1 MVSPLNQKLLR
12 DLWRIKGQGFAIGIV
27 IAVGVM
33 MLVMMSGLV
42 NTLDETRRAYYER
55 YRLAD
60 VFAPVKRAPERV
72 LKKLSDIPGV
82 AAVEGRVIGD
92 ALISLPEV
100 DVPLRAQAISLPD
113 FHTPRLN
120 DIYLTRGRMLDS
132 ERTDEIILLK
142 SFAEARGIAPGD
154 TLAATMN
161 GARRNFRIVGL
172 AESPEFLY
180 TVAPGE
186 FVPDDA
192 RFAVIWMS
200 KNALSAAYDM
210 DGAVNEVLLSMERDA
225 QLKAVLDEVDRVLDS
240 YGGLGAYGLKDQA
253 SNRIVIEE
261 TSGLRASA
269 VAVPP
274 IFLAVAAFLLYI
286 AVSRIVQAERGQ
298 IGLLKAFG
306 YSSTEV
312 SLHYLKLVLLI
323 AIGGALAGSLMGI
336 AAGRGM
342 AAFYQTYFKFPFL
355 VFQIESSSFVT
366 GFLVSVL
373 TASLGGLVVLR
384 GVFAL
389 TPAVAMRPPAPAD
402 YSRSRQLPR
411 WSQRLDQPSR
421 MVLRRIFRQP
431 MRMFIAVIGISAGMA
446 LSSGMLSVLAGFDET
461 LDVTFSVI
469 DRSDAAVT
477 FINPVSNKTVY
488 ELEHLDGVLSVE
500 PFRAVPVI
508 FRNALYSYR
517 GGISG
522 YVETPRLNR
531 AIDKDRQPL
540 TIQQGG
546 IILSKPIADILHI
559 APGDILTVEVREGRR
574 PILEIPV
581 AAVSQTLLGA
591 PAFMHIDSLNRLL
604 KEPRRV
610 SGVYLTLDSA
620 KSHKVYRT
628 IKDMPAVAGISLK
641 RDSRAAFQKIL
652 NQGAGAMRYIMALIA
667 AVITF
672 GIVYNSARIAF
683 AEREHDLASLRV
695 IGFSKGEA
703 SFVLLGELAL
713 VCLSAL
719 PLGIILGYQLSF
731 QISEGFSTDIYQIPT
746 TFSPKSYGLAAISVI
761 VAATAS
767 GWLVKRDID
776 LIDMVLALKT
786 KE

>member
-92 ALISLPEV
+92 ALISLPDV
-100 DVPLRAQAISLPD
+100 DVPLRTQAISLPD

-142 SFAEARGIAPGD
+142 SFAEARGITPGD

-180 TVAPGE
+180 TVAPEE

-225 QLKAVLDEVDRVLDS
+225 RLKAVLDEVDRILDN

-336 AAGRGM
+336 AAGRSM

-355 VFQIESSSFVT
+355 VFQLESSSFVT

-402 YSRSRQLPR
+402 YSRSRQLPT
-411 WSQRLDQPSR
+411 WLKRLDQPSR

-431 MRMFIAVIGISAGMA
+431 MRMFIAVIGIAAGMA
-446 LSSGMLSVLAGFDET
+446 LSSAMLSVIAGFDET
-461 LDVTFSVI
+461 LEVTFSVI

-500 PFRAVPVI
+500 PFRSVPVI
-508 FRNALYSYR
+508 FRNALHSYR

-522 YVETPRLNR
+522 FTETPRLNR
-531 AIDKDRQPL
+531 AIDKNRDPL
-540 TIQQGG
+540 TIQKGG
-546 IILSKPIADILHI
+546 IILSKPIADILQI
-559 APGDILTVEVREGRR
+559 APGEILTVEVREGRR
-574 PILEIPV
+574 PILEVPV

-591 PAFMHIDSLNRLL
+591 PAFMHIDSLNHLL
-604 KEPRRV
+604 KEPHRV

-641 RDSRAAFQKIL
+641 SDSRAAFQKVL

-667 AVITF
+667 GVITF

-713 VCLSAL
+713 VCLAAL

-731 QISEGFSTDIYQIPT
+731 IISDGFSTDIYQIPT

>member
-72 LKKLSDIPGV
+72 LKKLAKIPGV

-92 ALISLPEV
+92 ALISLPDV

-132 ERTDEIILLK
+132 EHTDEIILLK
-142 SFAEARGIAPGD
+142 SFAEARGITPGD

-225 QLKAVLDEVDRVLDS
+225 RLKAVLDEVDRILDS

-336 AAGRGM
+336 AAGRSM

-355 VFQIESSSFVT
+355 VFQLESSSFVT

-402 YSRSRQLPR
+402 YSRSRQLPA
-411 WSQRLDQPSR
+411 WLKRLDQPSR

-431 MRMFIAVIGISAGMA
+431 MRMFIAVIGIAAGMA
-446 LSSGMLSVLAGFDET
+446 LSSAMLSVIAGFDET
-461 LDVTFSVI
+461 LEVTFSVI

-500 PFRAVPVI
+500 QFRSVPVI
-508 FRNALYSYR
+508 FRNALHSYR
-517 GGISG
+517 GEISG
-522 YVETPRLNR
+522 FTETPRLNR
-531 AIDKDRQPL
+531 AIDKNRDPL
-540 TIQQGG
+540 RGCFTHLPIDVTRCAVCQKTEFTI
-546 IILSKPIADILHI
+546 A
-559 APGDILTVEVREGRR
+559 VF
-574 PILEIPV
+574 V
-581 AAVSQTLLGA
+581 A
-591 PAFMHIDSLNRLL
+591 
-604 KEPRRV
+604 
-610 SGVYLTLDSA
+610 LD
-620 KSHKVYRT
+620 
-628 IKDMPAVAGISLK
+628 L
-641 RDSRAAFQKIL
+641 
-652 NQGAGAMRYIMALIA
+652 
-667 AVITF
+667 
-672 GIVYNSARIAF
+672 
-683 AEREHDLASLRV
+683 
-695 IGFSKGEA
+695 
-703 SFVLLGELAL
+703 
-713 VCLSAL
+713 
-719 PLGIILGYQLSF
+719 
-731 QISEGFSTDIYQIPT
+731 
-746 TFSPKSYGLAAISVI
+746 
-761 VAATAS
+761 
-767 GWLVKRDID
+767 
-776 LIDMVLALKT
+776 
-786 KE
+786 